1 RFATTGRPPRARRSA
16 ARRGVERRARL
27 PSSLAGA
34 SSSGARYRA
43 AALSFGPDGATRRG
57 YATREGPDALR
68 AHVGHPRQPARPW
81 TRAHVTPQTKRF
93 LAGLPFRVD
102 LWPKGGHISGG
113 SKVIL
118 IHGSPTLNTLY
129 WTEDRADSFCAQM
142 AGLAGAKAGDVIAF
156 GHTHKP
162 WH

>member
-1 RFATTGRPPRARRSA
+1 
-16 ARRGVERRARL
+16 
-27 PSSLAGA
+27 
-34 SSSGARYRA
+34 
-43 AALSFGPDGATRRG
+43 
-57 YATREGPDALR
+57 
-68 AHVGHPRQPARPW
+68 
-81 TRAHVTPQTKRF
+81 
-93 LAGLPFRVD
+93 
-102 LWPKGGHISGG
+102 HISGG

-162 WH
+162 WHRIVEGVHFLNTGSVGKPKDGHWRAGYVLLDVGESEPKPEFIRVDYDIERAMAGIRESELPNDFAEMLSTAGVPGSPLEYKTVAED